1 MSIEPSHKILRK
13 NISSKN
19 LSNPCSL
26 IISLPDLLHKS
37 LPLKFYAKV
46 FHRKTF
52 PPCIHLWEPSLE
64 ILSKNISSKNSPP
77 VHPPLGA
84 FPWISPQKYFIEK
97 LPPRAST
104 SESLALNF
112 YAKIFHRKTSPP
124 PVHPPSRAFPWNS
137 TLKYFIE
144 KLVPPPVH
152 PGENKQRQHIENRN
166 PKKVIYIRVFDFDD
180 FQIFRF
186 FRFSEFFRYFFDTH
200 DYESNDIMMCV

>member
-37 LPLKFYAKV
+37 LPLKFYAK
-46 FHRKTF
+46 
-52 PPCIHLWEPSLE
+52 
-64 ILSKNISSKNSPP
+64 
-77 VHPPLGA
+77 
-84 FPWISPQKYFIEK
+84 
-97 LPPRAST
+97 
-104 SESLALNF
+104 
-112 YAKIFHRKTSPP
+112 IFHRKTC
-124 PVHPPSRAFPWNS
+124 
-137 TLKYFIE
+137 L
-144 KLVPPPVH
+144 PPVH

>member
-52 PPCIHLWEPSLE
+52 PP
-64 ILSKNISSKNSPP
+64 

-84 FPWISPQKYFIEK
+84 FPWISTQKYFFEN
-97 LPPRAST
+97 L
-104 SESLALNF
+104 
-112 YAKIFHRKTSPP
+112 P
-124 PVHPPSRAFPWNS
+124 PVHAPPGAFPWNS

-144 KLVPPPVH
+144 KLVPPPCIH
-152 PGENKQRQHIENRN
+152 LREKTNKDNTSKI
-166 PKKVIYIRVFDFDD
+166 VILKRWYTSEFSISM
-180 FQIFRF
+180 IFRF
-186 FRFSEFFRYFFDTH
+186 SDFSDFQNFFDICSILTITNPTISWCA
-200 DYESNDIMMCV
+200 YRMMKD